1 LITWFFL
8 CLFSPAGG
16 YGQGEPSPYADGPP
30 SDASY
35 ALSLQGGSS
44 IAAYQV
50 GAFRTEK
57 DAERMVSEIGEKDF
71 YGNIYRKNE
80 GGKVLWVVT
89 VSVSGIPFE
98 NLQQELLDAGFASIP
113 VTKTVLDTEMQG
125 TKG

>member
-1 LITWFFL
+1 MTWIFL
-8 CLFSPAGG
+8 CLFSLAGG
-16 YGQGEPSPYADGPP
+16 IAQGEPSPYADGPP

-35 ALSLQGGSS
+35 ALGLQGGSS

-50 GAFRTEK
+50 GAFLNEK
-57 DAERMVSEIGEKDF
+57 DAERMVSDIGKKDF
-71 YGNIYRKNE
+71 YGNIYEKTV

-113 VTKTVLDTEMQG
+113 VTKTTLENGMRCTQE
-125 TKG
+125 